1 MATLQVSPG
10 AHLYAPRNRA
20 ATDLYGLTAG
30 HHKWRPY
37 ETCRVRIDAHRDL
50 SPTLAGVREA
60 QYAGGD
66 GVASSKAALQRFAAG
81 FTSGF
86 QRTEEI

>member
-1 MATLQVSPG
+1 MATLQVSQG
-10 AHLYAPRNRA
+10 AHLCAP
-20 ATDLYGLTAG
+20 LSVLCGLMPG

-37 ETCRVRIDAHRDL
+37 ETCRVRIYAHRDL

>member
-10 AHLYAPRNRA
+10 AHLCAPRNRA
-20 ATDLYGLTAG
+20 ATDLCGLMAG
-30 HHKWRPY
+30 RHEWRPY
-37 ETCRVRIDAHRDL
+37 KTCRVRMDAHRDL
-50 SPTLAGVREA
+50 STTLAGVRES

-86 QRTEEI
+86 QRTEMI

>member
-1 MATLQVSPG
+1 
-10 AHLYAPRNRA
+10 
-20 ATDLYGLTAG
+20 
-30 HHKWRPY
+30 
-37 ETCRVRIDAHRDL
+37 VRIDAHRDL
-50 SPTLAGVREA
+50 SLTLAGVREA

-86 QRTEEI
+86 QRTAEI

>member
-1 MATLQVSPG
+1 VRIDA
-10 AHLYAPRNRA
+10 YREIAPLPA
-20 ATDLYGLTAG
+20 LCGLTTG
-30 HHKWRPY
+30 RHKWRPY
-37 ETCRVRIDAHRDL
+37 RFHRVRIYAHCDL